1 MNEGEKFIA
10 KSAAQLAAT
19 HLRRVSVAFWISS
32 SSQGVRPLRWQQAS
46 SHQVQ
51 ICERERGVQ
60 ARRILRQAA
69 VANFAKA
76 PQTLHDV
83 KDMRELPV
91 SVFDAKFRGAKSLGW
106 WVRTGAALGKR
117 GLVVPR
123 HPIGR
128 VRGEGGGV
136 AL

>member
-1 MNEGEKFIA
+1 MEKPED
-10 KSAAQLAAT
+10 SGL
-19 HLRRVSVAFWISS
+19 VSTSED
-32 SSQGVRPLRWQQAS
+32 GVKRS
-46 SHQVQ
+46 
-51 ICERERGVQ
+51 
-60 ARRILRQAA
+60 IL
-69 VANFAKA
+69 
-76 PQTLHDV
+76 TEMLC
-83 KDMRELPV
+83 ELPV